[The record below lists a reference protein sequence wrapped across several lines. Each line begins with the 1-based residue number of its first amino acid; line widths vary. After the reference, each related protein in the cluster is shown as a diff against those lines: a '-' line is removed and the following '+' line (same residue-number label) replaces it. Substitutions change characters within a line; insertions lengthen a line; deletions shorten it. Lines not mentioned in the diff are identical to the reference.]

1 VGAVVA
7 DEKESMSLRT
17 YKLVNRSEQAALLA
31 RIEQGVQRWIDLYAA
46 DDERAQCAYLP
57 PDDEAAQDMRVPEW
71 LVATRAADGRGG
83 PGLSEPLFA
92 IGLAPGW
99 PSAFTGLT
107 VSEDQ
112 AASLDA
118 AGLELM
124 REVGVGLLEQLGQS
138 VLEAMLAARALTWNR
153 SRTALIGSMAGAD
166 GHVICSCRVGPHLT
180 VMFALWPATV
190 TECLAREAPKFA
202 AGSSLN
208 PLSKALHAEAVE
220 LDAIAGEVELT
231 IEELRSLAVG
241 DVVKLNRKISQPL
254 QVCVRDGGVVCAARL
269 GAVSGHTALQLTA
282 GTA

>member
-1 VGAVVA
+1 
-7 DEKESMSLRT
+7 MSPRT
-17 YKLVNRSEQAALLA
+17 YKLVNRSERTALLA

-46 DDERAQCAYLP
+46 DDGRAQCAYVP
-57 PDDEAAQDMRVPEW
+57 PDDEAAEGMRVHEW
-71 LVATRAADGRGG
+71 LVAIRAADGRGA
-83 PGLSEPLFA
+83 PSLSEPLFA
-92 IGLAPGW
+92 MGLAPGW
-99 PSAFTGLT
+99 PSAFAGLT

-124 REVGVGLLEQLGQS
+124 REVGTELLEQLGQS
-138 VLEAMLAARALTWNR
+138 VLEAMLPGPAARTPAWDR
-153 SRTALIGSMAGAD
+153 SGNALIGSMAGAD
-166 GHVICSCRVGPHLT
+166 GHVICSCRVGPHWT

-190 TECLAREAPKFA
+190 TECLARDAPKFA
-202 AGSSLN
+202 AGSSLH

-220 LDAIAGEVELT
+220 LHAIAGEVELT

-241 DVVKLNRKISQPL
+241 DVVKLNRQISQPL

-269 GAVSGHTALQLTA
+269 GAASGHIAVQLTA